1 LVPKEKISDV
11 LEVLLTPED
20 FSFHQKSEKELL
32 ELFLRFDGVV
42 PEQELEN
49 YSKQWHWIEN
59 DYFGS
64 KYLSAKYFKDFLENL
79 SKDEVEK
86 KLESI
91 KKYLAEVKDRKQ
103 KVFDQYNLPD
113 NIKFLSSVLSHSIWW
128 QDDRKGVAWR
138 VHGVLDIVSNW
149 AVKFFGV
156 SFDSLM
162 LYRAEEWEQLLK
174 KGIFVSEKVIEE
186 REELTIF
193 VLNKEGVVEY
203 RGEEAKEL
211 KLNIFL
217 LRMLN
222 LARLKSF

>member
-1 LVPKEKISDV
+1 
-11 LEVLLTPED
+11 
-20 FSFHQKSEKELL
+20 
-32 ELFLRFDGVV
+32 
-42 PEQELEN
+42 
-49 YSKQWHWIEN
+49 
-59 DYFGS
+59 
-64 KYLSAKYFKDFLENL
+64 
-79 SKDEVEK
+79 
-86 KLESI
+86 
-91 KKYLAEVKDRKQ
+91 
-103 KVFDQYNLPD
+103 
-113 NIKFLSSVLSHSIWW
+113 
-128 QDDRKGVAWR
+128 VAWR